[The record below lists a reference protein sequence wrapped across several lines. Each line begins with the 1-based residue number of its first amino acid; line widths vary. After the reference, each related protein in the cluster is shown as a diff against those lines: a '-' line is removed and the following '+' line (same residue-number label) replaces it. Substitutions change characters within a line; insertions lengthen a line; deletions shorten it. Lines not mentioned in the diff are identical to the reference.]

1 MGWEKSRR
9 RPQSG
14 LASEGLPVSSG
25 ESPVCDEAAHFEA
38 LFSETQHGVGIPETR
53 SALFLLTWNC
63 ACLSA
68 CTELAKGRNVFVIIT
83 YIHQFSNF
91 PLFVSV
97 CLYIYVCT
105 YLFIHLVLSQSL
117 RYSRLA
123 SSLFC
128 SSRSIMIRCLW
139 SLWAPTHVHRHTHP
153 THTYT

>member
-68 CTELAKGRNVFVIIT
+68 CTELKFSTLEVETGGSGVQGLPRLQSCPDNGPGP
-83 YIHQFSNF
+83 IH
-91 PLFVSV
+91 VS
-97 CLYIYVCT
+97 LACT
-105 YLFIHLVLSQSL
+105 MWLG
-117 RYSRLA
+117 A
-123 SSLFC
+123 
-128 SSRSIMIRCLW
+128 W
-139 SLWAPTHVHRHTHP
+139 KPD
-153 THTYT
+153 